1 MCGWGWR
8 GSGVVAAAAGERC
21 RLRRR
26 LDFGFFKKERKK
38 VVTATACLKQK
49 AWLLSVGWKFFFA
62 IKEASQF
69 CLTFNFEL
77 SFKKVCTC

>member
-38 VVTATACLKQK
+38 VVTK
-49 AWLLSVGWKFFFA
+49 
-62 IKEASQF
+62 
-69 CLTFNFEL
+69 
-77 SFKKVCTC
+77 